1 MQFEAQSATLDAS
14 MEELFR
20 NDFVIVTREPGIIR
34 LRRTTLPM
42 VQVMN
47 GTDIDALASEF
58 RIKVPLRE
66 RKNVGVLL
74 DTRDAPMVLDDATM
88 EPIRPLL
95 NEALVGFSRQAIL
108 VKTAVGKLQA
118 TRRSRE
124 EASYRSAMVTVFDD
138 EAAALVFLRGEEPA
152 APPPRS
158 SKR

>member
-1 MQFEAQSATLDAS
+1 

-20 NDFVIVTREPGIIR
+20 NDLVIVTREPGIIR
-34 LRRTTLPM
+34 VRRTTLP
-42 VQVMN
+42 VIQTLN
-47 GTDIDALASEF
+47 SGDIDALVSEF

-66 RKNVGVLL
+66 RKNVGMLL

-95 NEALVGFSRQAIL
+95 NEVLMGFARHAIL

-124 EASYRSAMVTVFDD
+124 EANHRSATVTVFDD

-152 APPPRS
+152 APPSRS